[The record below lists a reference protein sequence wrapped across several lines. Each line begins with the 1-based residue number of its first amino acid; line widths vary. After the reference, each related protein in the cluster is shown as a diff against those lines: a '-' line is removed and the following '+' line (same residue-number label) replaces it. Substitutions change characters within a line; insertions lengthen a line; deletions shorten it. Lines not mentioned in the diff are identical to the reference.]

1 MCKSKE
7 NITRPEMIIEK
18 TFLLTKNV
26 KNIIVT
32 DKENENK
39 PQIFTGDFSTKSKI
53 RFIEE
58 NEINFDKLTH
68 VL

>member
-1 MCKSKE
+1 MSKSKE

-39 PQIFTGDFSTKSKI
+39 PQIGDYSTKSKI

-58 NEINFDKLTH
+58 NEINFDKLTPI
-68 VL
+68 L

>member
-32 DKENENK
+32 DKENEH
-39 PQIFTGDFSTKSKI
+39 QIFTGDFSTKSKI

-58 NEINFDKLTH
+58 NEINFDKLTPI
-68 VL
+68 L